1 MRLGIDF
8 GTTRIVVAAADRGN
22 YPLVNFE
29 TPDGQAR
36 DWFPSV
42 VAVSRDRRVYGW
54 EALAFHGAP
63 GWTLVRS
70 LKRGLKTAGLHS
82 EIEVEGQRLNLFLLI
97 TEMLSALRRELIHR
111 STLGADDSTKL
122 RVMLGVPAN
131 ANSNQRFI
139 TEEGARA
146 AGFEVL
152 GLSNEPSA
160 AAIEFAHGSRS
171 ERKSRED
178 ASLLVYDL
186 GGGTFDASLVALGD
200 TEYSVMASDGIADFG
215 GDDFDEIL
223 ADLALDAF
231 GVSNREQEALTDGQ
245 RFAVLEECR
254 EKKESLN
261 PNSRRVTVDLGRVRE
276 TWKEV
281 SIPVDEFYDRCRPLI
296 EESRAV
302 VEALIATCPEN
313 SIDTLYLTGG
323 GSELPPVARILR
335 EEFGRKVK
343 RSAYMR
349 SATAIGLAIR
359 AAEHE
364 GVTLREHFNQNFGVW
379 READS
384 GRNVVFDVMFPRG
397 SKLPLKGQEPL
408 RILRTYRPVHNIG
421 HFRYLECSH
430 LDATNQPQGEIC
442 NWDEV
447 RVPFDPQLR
456 GLETLPPQPERSFA
470 PGEGPVVEEEYT
482 CDSSGQ
488 LKVRISDKSTDYTQE
503 YHLGQWSKN
512 GERGPKKRR
521 RRSN

>member
-1 MRLGIDF
+1 VKLGIDF

-29 TPDGQAR
+29 TPDGGVR

-42 VAVSRDRRVYGW
+42 LAISGERRLYGW
-54 EALAFHGAP
+54 EAVEQHGQP

-70 LKRGLKTAGLHS
+70 LKRELKTAGPFS
-82 EIEVEGQRLNLFLLI
+82 KIEVDGQRLNLAMVI
-97 TEMLSALRRELIHR
+97 TEMLGALRRELIDR
-111 STLGADDSTKL
+111 STLDADEGTKL
-122 RVMLGVPAN
+122 HVMLGVPAN
-131 ANSNQRFI
+131 ANSNQRFL
-139 TEEGARA
+139 TEETARG

-160 AAIEFAHGSRS
+160 AAVEFAHGAS
-171 ERKSRED
+171 ERRNRDE

-186 GGGTFDASLVALGD
+186 GGGTFDASLVTLGD
-200 TEYSVMASDGIADFG
+200 SEHAVLAADGISDLG

-223 ADLALDAF
+223 AELAMNAASL
-231 GVSNREQEALTDGQ
+231 SQHEQQSLADGE
-245 RFAVLEECR
+245 RFLLLEECR
-254 EKKESLN
+254 EKKEALN
-261 PNSRRVTVDLGRVRE
+261 PNSRRVTVDLGRVRKA
-276 TWKEV
+276 WKEV
-281 SIPVDEFYDRCRPLI
+281 SIPVDEFYERCRPLI

-302 VEALIATCPEN
+302 VESLIAARPEI
-313 SIDTLYLTGG
+313 SVDTFYVTGG

-349 SATAIGLAIR
+349 SSTAIGLAIR

-364 GVTLREHFNQNFGVW
+364 GSRLREQFTQNFGVW

-397 SKLPLKGQEPL
+397 SKLPARGQEPL
-408 RILRTYRPVHNIG
+408 RVVRTYRPVHNVG
-421 HFRYLECSH
+421 HFRYLECSR
-430 LDATNQPQGEIC
+430 LGNANQPQGEIN

-447 RVPFDPQLR
+447 RVPYDPQLR
-456 GLETLPPQPERSFA
+456 GTEALPPQPERRFA
-470 PGEGPVVEEEYT
+470 PGDGPLFEEEYT

-488 LKVRISDKSTDYTQE
+488 LKVRISDKSSDYAQE
-503 YHLGQWSKN
+503 FRLGQWSKN
-512 GERGPKKRR
+512 GERPAKKQKKKE
-521 RRSN
+521 

>member
-1 MRLGIDF
+1 VRLGIDF

-54 EALAFHGAP
+54 EALALHGAP
-63 GWTLVRS
+63 GWTLIRS
-70 LKRGLKTAGLHS
+70 LKRGLKTAGPHCTF
-82 EIEVEGQRLNLFLLI
+82 EVAGRHLNLFLVV

-111 STLGADDSTKL
+111 STLGADESTKL
-122 RVMLGVPAN
+122 QAMLGVPAN
-131 ANSNQRFI
+131 AVSNQRFL
-139 TEEGARA
+139 TEESARA

-160 AAIEFAHGSRS
+160 AAIEFAHGSSS
-171 ERKSRED
+171 ERKNREN
-178 ASLLVYDL
+178 ATLLVYDL
-186 GGGTFDASLVALGD
+186 GGGTFDTSLVALGD
-200 TEYSVMASDGIADFG
+200 AEYNVIASDGISDFG

-223 ADLALDAF
+223 AELALDAF

-245 RFAVLEECR
+245 RFALLEECR
-254 EKKESLN
+254 EKKEALN

-281 SIPVDEFYDRCRPLI
+281 SIPVEEFYERCRPSI
-296 EESRAV
+296 EDSRAL
-302 VEALIATCPEN
+302 VESLIATCPEN

-323 GSELPPVARILR
+323 GSELPTVARVLR
-335 EEFGRKVK
+335 EAFGRKVK

-364 GVTLREHFNQNFGVW
+364 GAILREQFTQNFGVW

-397 SKLPLKGQEPL
+397 SKLPVKGQEPL
-408 RILRTYRPVHNIG
+408 RIVRTYRPVHDVG

-430 LDATNQPQGEIC
+430 LDAANQPQGEIS

-456 GLETLPPQPERSFA
+456 GSETFPAEAERRFA
-470 PGEGPVVEEEYT
+470 PGEGPLVEEEYT

-488 LKVRISDKSTDYTQE
+488 LKVRISDKSTDFAQE
-503 YHLGQWSKN
+503 FRLGHWSKN
-512 GERGPKKRR
+512 GERVAKKRKKK
-521 RRSN
+521 